1 MNIGEFNQPKQH
13 SSQTALVCN
22 LTALNAEQRE
32 RHRVVLKQIRQVG
45 QEVREVANGY
55 AFRFLAETPVLLLL
69 AEFISLEH
77 HCCPFLEFALEIK
90 TERGPAWLTV
100 TGPEGVKEF
109 LRAELRLEGA
119 LSQGMTRIRTRTEGD
134 SK

>member
-1 MNIGEFNQPKQH
+1 MNIGEFNQLKQH

-32 RHRVVLKQIRQVG
+32 RHRVVLEQLGQMS
-45 QEVREVANGY
+45 QEVREVAKGY
-55 AFRFLAETPVLLLL
+55 AFRFLAEIAVLLLL
-69 AEFISLEH
+69 AEFIALEH
-77 HCCPFLEFALEIK
+77 RCCPFLEFTLEIK
-90 TERGPAWLTV
+90 TEHGPAWLTV

-119 LSQGMTRIRTRTEGD
+119 LSQGMTRIRTKLEGD

>member
-32 RHRVVLKQIRQVG
+32 RHREVLEQLKQSV

-55 AFRFLAETPVLLLL
+55 AFRFLAEVPVLLLL
-69 AEFISLEH
+69 GEFIALEH
-77 HCCPFLEFALEIK
+77 RCCPFLEFTLEVE
-90 TERGPAWLTV
+90 TECGPAWLTV
-100 TGPEGVKEF
+100 TGPEDVKEF
-109 LRAELRLEGA
+109 LRAELGLEEA
-119 LSQGMTRIRTRTEGD
+119 VF
-134 SK
+134 